1 MRLKKRI
8 FELLGIRPFQN
19 GWADGLQV
27 LRYNRTK
34 AYNSHY
40 DYLEYTPG
48 SRLDSSRPGGANRCV
63 ASDAHTHA
71 WTNNVCVGRS
81 CCR

>member
-48 SRLDSSRPGGANRCV
+48 SRLDSSVAGGANRCV
-63 ASDAHTHA
+63 
-71 WTNNVCVGRS
+71 CVWER
-81 CCR
+81 